1 MDNSEEFKLMSGL
14 LRFIPFDFV
23 VKKMVEDANNFLKE
37 PNEET
42 KNKLVAGCQ
51 TVFVKATIDDQGM
64 KAFEKIV
71 DEIDERNK
79 VYDAAKEAFEEKK

>member
-1 MDNSEEFKLMSGL
+1 MDNSEELKLMSGL

-23 VKKMVEDANNFLKE
+23 VKKMVEDANNFLKD

-42 KNKLVAGCQ
+42 KNELVAGCQ
-51 TVFVKATIDDQGM
+51 AVSIKATIDDQGM

-79 VYDAAKEAFEEKK
+79 VYDATKEAFKAE